1 MKRRTGEVIRL
12 DAQLGVAKFLAC
24 YGLRDALRVH
34 AEMGR
39 MLRAEKARRGKIE
52 GRRGMA

>member
-12 DAQLGVAKFLAC
+12 DAQLGAAKFLAC
-24 YGLRDALRVH
+24 YGLRDALRVN

-39 MLRAEKARRGKIE
+39 LLRAEKARRGKIE